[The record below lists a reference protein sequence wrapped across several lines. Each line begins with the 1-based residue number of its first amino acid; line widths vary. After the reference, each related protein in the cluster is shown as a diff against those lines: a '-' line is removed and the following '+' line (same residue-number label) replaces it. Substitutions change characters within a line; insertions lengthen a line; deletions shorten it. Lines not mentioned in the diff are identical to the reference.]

1 MSDAH
6 IILRNPNF
14 PFAAPIEL
22 SEGTST
28 VGRDPTCQ
36 IVLSNPSVSRVHAE
50 LEVREALV
58 TVRDLKSRNGTYV
71 AGKRVDSAEVQA
83 GQRVFFGCVQFML
96 ETANS
101 TVIRRGDPDL
111 ETRSVSDV
119 FEGSAAD
126 PNSVPLSKAERRVFD
141 LILGGLSEKEVA
153 HRIKISRN
161 TVHCHVQKIYRV
173 LDVRSRAELLARF
186 VQQPPPR

>member
-6 IILRNPNF
+6 IILRNPDV
-14 PFAAPIEL
+14 PFSPPIEL
-22 SEGTST
+22 FEGTAK

-50 LEVREALV
+50 LEVRDALV

-71 AGKRVDSAEVQA
+71 EGKRVDSAEVQA
-83 GQRVFFGCVQFML
+83 GQRVFFGCVQFL
-96 ETANS
+96 LQTPTSIEKRIGA
-101 TVIRRGDPDL
+101 DL

-119 FEGSAAD
+119 FEGVAID

-141 LILGGLSEKEVA
+141 LILSGLSEKEVA
-153 HRIKISRN
+153 HRLKISRN
-161 TVHCHVQKIYRV
+161 TVHCHVRKIYQV
-173 LDVRSRAELLARF
+173 LNVRSRGELLACF
-186 VQQPPPR
+186 VRQPPAI

>member
-1 MSDAH
+1 MSDAQ
-6 IILRNPNF
+6 IILRPNL
-14 PFAAPIEL
+14 PFSPPIEL
-22 SEGTST
+22 FEGTAK

-50 LEVREALV
+50 LEVRDATV

-71 AGKRVDSAEVQA
+71 EGKRIDSAEVQS
-83 GQRVFFGCVQFML
+83 GQRVFFGCVQFL
-96 ETANS
+96 LQSANS
-101 TVIRRGDPDL
+101 LEKRNGADL

-119 FEGSAAD
+119 FEGAATD

-141 LILGGLSEKEVA
+141 LILVGLSEKEVA
-153 HRIKISRN
+153 HRLKISRN
-161 TVHCHVQKIYRV
+161 TVHCHVRKIYQV

-186 VQQPPPR
+186 VQQPPPI